1 LLLVGACERITPWIA
16 RKERPMTTLLTAPPV
31 RRTVADL
38 LEQLG
43 DIPPHRVLLQP
54 LPGTATEQDVLAM
67 DAHEDRLCE
76 LVEGVLVEKAMSI
89 RESILAAA
97 LIEFLRAF
105 VVPRNLGLVS
115 GEAGLVRLMPGL
127 IRIPDVGFFSWD
139 RLPNRRVPREVI
151 APVAPNL
158 AVEVLSESNTR
169 AEMTRKRR
177 EYFAAGVQLVWQV
190 DPDARTVEVFTTADQ
205 FVVRTEADMLDGAE
219 VLPGFSLPLRTLFAE
234 LDRQG

>member
-1 LLLVGACERITPWIA
+1 
-16 RKERPMTTLLTAPPV
+16 MTTLLTAPPT

-43 DIPPHRVLLQP
+43 DIPPQRVLLQP
-54 LPGTATEQDVLAM
+54 LPGTATEQDVIAM
-67 DAHEDRLCE
+67 EAHTDRLCE

-89 RESILAAA
+89 RESVLAAA

-105 VVPRNLGLVS
+105 VVPRNLGVVS
-115 GEAGLVRLMPGL
+115 GEAGMVRLMPGL
-127 IRIPDVGFFSWD
+127 IRISDVGFFSWD
-139 RLPNRRVPREVI
+139 RLPNRRVPREAI

-169 AEMTRKRR
+169 AEMTRKRG

-190 DPDARTVEVFTTADQ
+190 DPEARTVEVFTAPDQ
-205 FVVRTEADMLDGAE
+205 FIVRTEADTLDGGE